1 MSAGREITM
10 KAVVRDVMSTRP
22 LWVSET
28 TSFKEIAARLREHRV
43 SAFPVLDADG
53 KVTGVVSEADMLAKE
68 ALDSGPGGVRERL
81 GLVHRTERAKAAPVM
96 AAELMTSPAVT
107 VTPDDTVERAARL
120 MRGRKVKRLPV
131 VDAGG
136 RLVGIISRTDVLAV
150 FDRADE
156 EIRAEI
162 MSRVI
167 SGRSEPSQY
176 SVIVKDGVVT
186 LEGTPE
192 TVPVG
197 HDIVSRAR
205 HVQGVVAVRDRLVYP
220 VPPVPSRPGPYF

>member
-1 MSAGREITM
+1 M

>member
-1 MSAGREITM
+1 M
-10 KAVVRDVMSTRP
+10 KAVVRDVMSARP
-22 LWVSET
+22 VWVSET
-28 TSFKEIAARLREHRV
+28 TLFKEIAARLRENRV
-43 SAFPVLDADG
+43 SGFPVLDADG

-68 ALDSGPGGVRERL
+68 ALQTEPGGVRAVIA
-81 GLVHRTERAKAAPVM
+81 GLVHHTERAKADGVM
-96 AAELMTSPAVT
+96 AADLMTSPAVT
-107 VTPDDTVERAARL
+107 ITPEDTVEHAARL

-131 VDAGG
+131 VDAG

-150 FDRADE
+150 FDRTDE

-162 MSRVI
+162 MSQVI

-176 SVIVKDGVVT
+176 SVIVTDGVVT
-186 LEGTPE
+186 VEGTPE
-192 TVPVG
+192 TISVG

-220 VPPVPSRPGPYF
+220 VPPIPASPGPYF